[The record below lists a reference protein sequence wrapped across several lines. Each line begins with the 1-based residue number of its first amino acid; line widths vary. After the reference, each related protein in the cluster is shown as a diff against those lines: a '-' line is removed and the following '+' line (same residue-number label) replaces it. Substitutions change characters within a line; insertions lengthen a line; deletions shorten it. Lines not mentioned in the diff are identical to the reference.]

1 MQARARVM
9 QTRSMHAAAML
20 SRGESVT
27 FEWPVP
33 VGVEV
38 GSAEW
43 RVYAALDR
51 LDPDELR
58 TFGSMLWM
66 LGEAGVLWRTREPP
80 DATLV
85 EPVSPPALRQL
96 ARLAIRECF
105 WTLDDEQR
113 ADEAEEQQRRQSLKD
128 RAAIQAQEKRRASG
142 AAEIRNDAAII
153 ESSDARSATASSL
166 NGGGCVGDGSPAAA
180 VTAAVAATSQ
190 ADAGGHS
197 LRHEAEAVV
206 SAPRW
211 GLTFDE
217 FVAALP
223 LPPVLKRFLAID
235 AFDLLQLD

>member
-51 LDPDELR
+51 LDADELR

-66 LGEAGVLWRTREPP
+66 LGEAGVLWRTRDPP

-85 EPVSPPALRQL
+85 EPVAPPALRQL

-142 AAEIRNDAAII
+142 AAEIRNDATII
-153 ESSDARSATASSL
+153 EGSEARSAKAAL
-166 NGGGCVGDGSPAAA
+166 NGGCGCVGDGSPAAA
-180 VTAAVAATSQ
+180 AAAATATSQ
-190 ADAGGHS
+190 ADAKGHS
-197 LRHEAEAVV
+197 LRHETEAFV

-211 GLTFDE
+211 GLTFEE
-217 FVAALP
+217 FVSVLP